1 MDSQQGQVQ
10 RLAVSDRA
18 RRDQSLHT
26 VVEGD
31 QRCAVGGLQL
41 IDDVSGA
48 AHCFGQRR
56 PGHRAGTVDDQSEMI
71 GPTFHLRRRLGIG
84 RLDADEDRQ
93 RLADAGDEGGFE
105 QLDEEPGDV
114 VDMESPVRPAPLPAD
129 DCRIAA
135 GRFTG

>member
-31 QRCAVGGLQL
+31 
-41 IDDVSGA
+41 
-48 AHCFGQRR
+48 
-56 PGHRAGTVDDQSEMI
+56 
-71 GPTFHLRRRLGIG
+71 
-84 RLDADEDRQ
+84 Q